1 MGDFAIS
8 EELKKAFESKNIKYY
23 PIRTATAE
31 EFYEAIGRAKE
42 TNDHGAFVVRHSI
55 EEYKDMRLFVTLD
68 GTAGIAITKDNNIV
82 SVFNGGQQKGVLK
95 TLMPVAI
102 ENGGRKLDNYNS
114 DKLSA
119 MYELYGFNPVSMT
132 EFNEKFAPHDWD
144 YERDGT
150 PDIVFWIHNG
160 DSAEDVVV
168 NFGKY
173 QVYWDLVTEFST
185 YDEAE
190 EYRDGLVDEIDSME
204 DDGSPL

>member
-42 TNDHGAFVVRHSI
+42 TNDHGA
-55 EEYKDMRLFVTLD
+55 FVTLD

-150 PDIVFWIHNG
+150 PDIVF
-160 DSAEDVVV
+160 
-168 NFGKY
+168 
-173 QVYWDLVTEFST
+173 
-185 YDEAE
+185 
-190 EYRDGLVDEIDSME
+190 
-204 DDGSPL
+204 